1 MQTEHVNLVLSTR
14 LLFGWVNRISLG
26 GRRIISTHTFSQLA
40 AHVHVTPVLSLL
52 CERVTYTVHLTI
64 CVFSCTIFRATRWLC
79 IFTGHVYAVPDN
91 LVTLDTLAR
100 SRLPPNTSFNPS
112 RDAVQLYSNEVV
124 MYAGEEVGVGGD
136 GQAINLVGPRISDY
150 EPTDSGFTEEY
161 SDLNSSDR
169 YRVTY

>member
-1 MQTEHVNLVLSTR
+1 
-14 LLFGWVNRISLG
+14 
-26 GRRIISTHTFSQLA
+26 
-40 AHVHVTPVLSLL
+40 
-52 CERVTYTVHLTI
+52 
-64 CVFSCTIFRATRWLC
+64 
-79 IFTGHVYAVPDN
+79 
-91 LVTLDTLAR
+91 
-100 SRLPPNTSFNPS
+100 
-112 RDAVQLYSNEVV
+112 